1 LTARGNGPMATL
13 LTTNSELLAGLA
25 DPANAAIWEEFD
37 RRYRP
42 VLLAFARRLG
52 LAVDDA
58 ADVVQ
63 ETLAAFVVE
72 YRAGRYERDRGRLR
86 SWLFAIARARVAAA
100 KRRADPRRKWRG
112 ESALEGVADEAT
124 WSELFEAQWRAA
136 LLKAALAELTES
148 TRTDERTLAAFR
160 RTTLEREAPSVVAA
174 ALGMTVNAVYL
185 ARHHVLAQ
193 LKEIVAR
200 LEQEW

>member
-1 LTARGNGPMATL
+1 MATL

-25 DPANAAIWEEFD
+25 DPGNAAIWEEFD